1 MGMKLYFPLRMII
14 YRLVIICTLFAILTV
29 LGCASTPLGVRSSP
43 HNRSMGISN
52 DKIFVG
58 TDTIHLKGPPPVIN
72 RELDRYSCGPNGVM
86 WCDIRAN
93 LATCNCYR
101 RSAL

>member
-1 MGMKLYFPLRMII
+1 MGMKLYLPLRTII
-14 YRLVIICTLFAILTV
+14 YRLVIISTLFAALAI
-29 LGCASTPLGVRSSP
+29 LGCASTPLGARSSP
-43 HNRSMGISN
+43 HNRLMGISN

-58 TDTIHLKGPPPVIN
+58 TETILLRGPPPVIN

-93 LATCNCYR
+93 LATCKCYL
-101 RSAL
+101 RSAF